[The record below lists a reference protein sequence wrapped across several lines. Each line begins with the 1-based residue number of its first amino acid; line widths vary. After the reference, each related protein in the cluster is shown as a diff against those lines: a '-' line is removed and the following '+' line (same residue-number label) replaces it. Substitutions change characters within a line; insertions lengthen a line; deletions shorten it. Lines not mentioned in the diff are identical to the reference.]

1 MFGRESER
9 PTTTSAAPAKMWLPS
24 MARLKSLLTLRERS
38 GSVAD
43 LRPKAHFPSAQRR
56 VSVELERP
64 PDCLVHR
71 SAEDCDC
78 EKIAMPLCSSYQAS
92 KTLRIKRSGSS
103 SAAASTGKASTGM
116 ASSRYGE
123 EVSDAVSEF
132 TAEAATAAAKFFPNR
147 SSEAVSN
154 STRSTES
161 SASARRR
168 ELRLRGSEFGI
179 KMPVWC
185 EPDRCLDWTWEPSC
199 PVEGFSACPEQTSPL
214 AVRASLNAG
223 ERISPLA
230 ARASSN
236 DSAVAYHASSGNP
249 TSPPTTTFSTD
260 QFPPQRTPKWGKPN
274 MLPAPASRPEAPSQN
289 VPLSLGERGRARQAS
304 EASLASPALR
314 REASLASPIL
324 RREASL
330 ASPAH
335 RRANLL
341 KN

>member
-24 MARLKSLLTLRERS
+24 MARLKSLLKPRERS
-38 GSVAD
+38 GSVTD
-43 LRPKAHFPSAQRR
+43 LRPQAHFPDAQRR

-78 EKIAMPLCSSYQAS
+78 EKIAIPLASSYQAGQ
-92 KTLRIKRSGSS
+92 TLRRRFIERSGSS
-103 SAAASTGKASTGM
+103 SAAASTGRASTGM

-132 TAEAATAAAKFFPNR
+132 TAEAATAAARFFPTR

-168 ELRLRGSEFGI
+168 ELRLRSSEFGI
-179 KMPVWC
+179 KMPAWC
-185 EPDRCLDWTWEPSC
+185 EPDRCCQDWTWEPSF
-199 PVEGFSACPEQTSPL
+199 PVEGFTASPELTSPLALRASINAGERTSPL
-214 AVRASLNAG
+214 AVRAW
-223 ERISPLA
+223 P
-230 ARASSN
+230 N
-236 DSAVAYHASSGNP
+236 DSAAEYHASPGNP
-249 TSPPTTTFSTD
+249 TSPTTTFSTD

-274 MLPAPASRPEAPSQN
+274 MLPTPASRPEAPSQN
-289 VPLSLGERGRARQAS
+289 VPLSLGERGRAQQAS
-304 EASLASPALR
+304 EASPASPALR
-314 REASLASPIL
+314 REASLASP
-324 RREASL
+324 
-330 ASPAH
+330 AH
-335 RRANLL
+335 RRVSLL